1 MSFTTDVKAEI
12 AQTNLETGA
21 LRAQTAALI
30 QLCSSL
36 NFSSEGM
43 QLIIRTENA
52 ATAKRIFKLLKEVYK
67 VPTELSVMRKMKL
80 KKNNVYT
87 LKVIAQVR
95 EVLEDL
101 GLLSDKGLQSH
112 PARSLVAKE
121 SGARAY
127 LAGAFL
133 ASGSVNSPQKTNY
146 HLEIVTQEE
155 DHAKFIE
162 KLMRRFDLPAKT
174 ILRRK
179 QYVVY
184 LKASDKISDFL
195 RLCSANNAVLDFE
208 EIRIERDFHNSLT
221 RLDNC
226 EVANE
231 MKSQAAAAKQIEAI
245 EKLRTNGKLDSLEM
259 KLREIADLRIDF
271 TEASLNELCDEY
283 EIRTGTVMSKSG
295 MKHRFTKIK
304 EIAQKIM

>member
-12 AQTNLETGA
+12 ANANLDVGPM
-21 LRAQTAALI
+21 RAQAAALI
-30 QLCSSL
+30 QLCSYLS
-36 NFSSEGM
+36 FSSAGI
-43 QLIIRTENA
+43 QLHIKTENA
-52 ATAKRIFKLLKEVYK
+52 ATAKRIFKVLKELYN
-67 VPTELSVMRKMKL
+67 VPTELSVIRKMKL
-80 KKNNVYT
+80 KKNNIYSLNVVS
-87 LKVIAQVR
+87 KGK

-101 GLLSDKGLQSH
+101 GLISEKGLQSH

-127 LAGAFL
+127 LSGAFL
-133 ASGSVNSPQKTNY
+133 AAGSVNSPQKSNY
-146 HLEIVTQEE
+146 HLEIATQDEE
-155 DHAKFIE
+155 HAKFIE

-174 ILRRK
+174 ILRRN

-231 MKSQAAAAKQIEAI
+231 MKSQEAARKQLEAI
-245 EKLRTNGKLDSLEM
+245 DKLRNHNRLDALELKL
-259 KLREIADLRIDF
+259 KEIAELRIDF
-271 TEASLNELCDEY
+271 PEASLNELCEEY
-283 EIRTGTVMSKSG
+283 EKRTGSIMSKSG
-295 MKHRFTKIK
+295 MKHRFTKIM
-304 EIAQKIM
+304 EIAERIV

>member
-12 AQTNLETGA
+12 AQTSLEIGA
-21 LRAQTAALI
+21 MRAQAAALI
-30 QLCSSL
+30 QLCSSISI
-36 NFSSEGM
+36 NSEGM

-52 ATAKRIFKLLKEVYK
+52 ATAKRIFKLLKDLYK
-67 VPTELSVMRKMKL
+67 VPTELSVIRKMKL
-80 KKNNVYT
+80 KKNNIYT
-87 LKVIAQVR
+87 LTVVSQVR

-101 GLLSDKGLQSH
+101 GLLSQKGLQSH

-121 SGARAY
+121 SGSRAY

-133 ASGSVNSPQKTNY
+133 ASGSVNSPQKANY

-155 DHAKFIE
+155 EHAKFIE

-179 QYVVY
+179 QFVVY

-208 EIRIERDFHNSLT
+208 GIRIERDFHNSLT

-231 MKSQAAAAKQIEAI
+231 MKSQAAARKQIEAI
-245 EKLRTNGKLDSLEM
+245 EKLQAHGKLDMLEH

-271 TEASLNELCDEY
+271 TELSLNELCEEY
-283 EIRTGTVMSKSG
+283 EIRTGTMMSKSG
-295 MKHRFTKIK
+295 MKHRFTKIM
-304 EIAQKIM
+304 ELAEKIV